1 MAESR
6 TVPAPFRLVATG
18 VLAWLVPGLG
28 HLWIGERMRGWIIL
42 TTIGLT
48 FWAGIVIGGVRGTV
62 DPGRLW
68 FLAQVTGG
76 GHTIMAFYLG
86 QHSQRSLAESGR
98 PVATQAISSRWQ
110 GAEIGTV
117 YTGVAGLLNV
127 LAILDALGR
136 AEASGSRLKGRQKAR
151 AEAKAS

>member
-1 MAESR
+1 M
-6 TVPAPFRLVATG
+6 PAPLRLGATG
-18 VLAWLVPGLG
+18 ILGWLVPGLG
-28 HLWIGERMRGWIIL
+28 HLWIGERVRGWIIL
-42 TTIGLT
+42 VTIGLT

-68 FLAQVTGG
+68 FVAQVTGG
-76 GHTIMAFYLG
+76 GHTIVAFYLG
-86 QHSQRSLAESGR
+86 QQAQRSLAQSGR
-98 PVATQAISSRWQ
+98 PVAAQAISSRWQ

-136 AEASGSRLKGRQKAR
+136 AEASDSRLKVRRKPSVQ
-151 AEAKAS
+151 AKTL